1 MILVRGARVTIG
13 TWIGSRH
20 RIDMSRAHTDEDIQ
34 WSLHGV
40 RAHQA
45 DWVLDFGVCFGFSSA
60 LFRDHGV
67 LEFSGLH
74 VEVPQN
80 ALLTFSLRDDT
91 PIFIVLYFFTAM
103 RVSREQM
110 GGWPVCA
117 MRVGCDY

>member
-1 MILVRGARVTIG
+1 ML
-13 TWIGSRH
+13 
-20 RIDMSRAHTDEDIQ
+20 RAHTDEDIQ

-45 DWVLDFGVCFGFSSA
+45 GWVLDFGDCFGFSSA
-60 LFRDHGV
+60 LFRDYGV

-91 PIFIVLYFFTAM
+91 PIFHCTLLFYGNAGLTGTNGWLAGL
-103 RVSREQM
+103 RNA
-110 GGWPVCA
+110 GGV
-117 MRVGCDY
+117 